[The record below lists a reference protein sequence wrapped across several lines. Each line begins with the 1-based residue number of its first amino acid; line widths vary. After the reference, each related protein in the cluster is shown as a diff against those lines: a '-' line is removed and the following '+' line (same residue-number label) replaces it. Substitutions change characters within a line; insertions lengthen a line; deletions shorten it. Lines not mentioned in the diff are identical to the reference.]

1 MSRPNAAILAG
12 HGNPINAFLRN
23 EFAIVSERC
32 SYNDV
37 RFENFR
43 VTLSLTLPHKTRQT
57 ACDDLF
63 CVRNYVLD
71 HFPDAFYRIN
81 QAGVLTE

>member
-1 MSRPNAAILAG
+1 MLLFWPA

-23 EFAIVSERC
+23 EFKIVSERR
-32 SYNDV
+32 SHSDV
-37 RFENFR
+37 RFQDFR
-43 VTLSLTLPHKTRQT
+43 VTLLLTLPHKTRQT

-63 CVRNYVLD
+63 CLRDYVLD
-71 HFPDAFYRIN
+71 HFPDAFYRID